1 MLCFLSLML
10 PEARA
15 PLTSPQHLNILV
27 IYLTYLLNLIFYCE
41 VRSIGRLFCAE
52 SSCWQS

>member
-15 PLTSPQHLNILV
+15 PLTSPQHLNLLV
-27 IYLTYLLNLIFYCE
+27 IYLMYLLNLVFYCE

-52 SSCWQS
+52 SSCWQ